1 MILSN
6 PILIGRALAATEEEL
21 GSAKNVGEFVSILF
35 KWGVPVAT
43 SLAVAV
49 MIYAGYLYMT
59 SQGNPDTIKSA
70 KDYIIGAL
78 VGLALIILAG
88 VILKNVIGVNY

>member
-1 MILSN
+1 MIFIN
-6 PILIGRALAATEEEL
+6 PILIGRALAATESEL
-21 GSAKNVGEFVSILF
+21 ENSKNVGEFVSILF

-59 SQGNPDTIKSA
+59 SQGNPDTVKSA

-78 VGLALIILAG
+78 IGLALIILAG